1 MIQKKNEF
9 PDVGELV
16 IGTVQD
22 VFPYGAFIR
31 LDEYDKVG
39 MIHIKEIS
47 SAWVKNIRNHVRE
60 GQKVVTKVLRVV
72 PDRGHIDLSLRRTTA
87 QQRKWKIQQ
96 YKRGKKAEK
105 LLEYYVNEN
114 NLNEEELYRSV
125 VQPLEER
132 FGSILEGMEELVRD
146 SSLITLIP
154 EGYRESFLELLKTNV
169 EIPSVEITGYLQV
182 TCPEKNGIE
191 IIKKALMDAEGDDI
205 TIQLVGTPQYM
216 VKVEAEDYK
225 TAEEQLKKVHEQVT
239 AAIECQNGEVKLTR
253 K

>member
-1 MIQKKNEF
+1 MIQKKSEF

-22 VFPYGAFIR
+22 VFPYGAFIK

-96 YKRGKKAEK
+96 YKREKKAEK

-146 SSLITLIP
+146 PSLISIIP
-154 EGYRESFLELLKTNV
+154 EEYCKSFLDLLKTNV
-169 EIPSVEITGYLQV
+169 EIPSVEITGFLMV

-191 IIKKALMDAEGDDI
+191 IIKKALVDAEGDGI

-225 TAEEQLKKVHEQVT
+225 TAEEQLKNVYEQVT
-239 AAIECQNGEVKLTR
+239 AAVVSQNGEVKFTR

>member
-1 MIQKKNEF
+1 MKKKKEF
-9 PDVGELV
+9 PDVGDLV

-22 VFPYGAFIR
+22 VFPYGAFVK

-87 QQRKWKIQQ
+87 QQRKLKIQQ
-96 YKRGKKAEK
+96 YKREKKAEK
-105 LLEYYVNEN
+105 LLEYYAGETK
-114 NLNEEELYRSV
+114 LSKEELERDIIV
-125 VQPLEER
+125 PLEKKFE
-132 FGSILEGMEELVRD
+132 GVLEGMEEIKRD
-146 SSLITLIP
+146 RKNITIIP
-154 EGYRESFLELLKTNV
+154 EKYHESFYELLAANV
-169 EIPSVEITGYLQV
+169 EIPSVEVTGYLNV
-182 TCPEKNGIE
+182 TCPQKNGID
-191 IIKKALMDAEGDDI
+191 IIKKALMDAEGNGI
-205 TIQLVGTPQYM
+205 TIQLVGTPHYM

-225 TAEEQLKKVHEQVT
+225 TAEESLKYVHEKVA
-239 AAIECQNGEVKLTR
+239 AAIEKHDGEVKFTR

>member
-22 VFPYGAFIR
+22 VFPYGAFVR

-96 YKRGKKAEK
+96 YKREKKAEK
-105 LLEYYVNEN
+105 LLEYYINEN
-114 NLNEEELYRSV
+114 NLSEEELYRSV

-132 FGSILEGMEELVRD
+132 FGSILEGME
-146 SSLITLIP
+146 
-154 EGYRESFLELLKTNV
+154 
-169 EIPSVEITGYLQV
+169 
-182 TCPEKNGIE
+182 
-191 IIKKALMDAEGDDI
+191 
-205 TIQLVGTPQYM
+205 
-216 VKVEAEDYK
+216 
-225 TAEEQLKKVHEQVT
+225 
-239 AAIECQNGEVKLTR
+239 
-253 K
+253 

>member
-1 MIQKKNEF
+1 MKKKKEF
-9 PDVGELV
+9 PDAGDLV

-22 VFPYGAFIR
+22 VFPYGAFVR
-31 LDEYDKVG
+31 LDEYEKVG

-87 QQRKWKIQQ
+87 QQRKLKIQQ
-96 YKRGKKAEK
+96 YKREKKSEK
-105 LLEYYVNEN
+105 LLEYYASETSMSP
-114 NLNEEELYRSV
+114 EELEQSIV
-125 VQPLEER
+125 IPLEEK
-132 FGSILEGMEELVRD
+132 FEGVLEGMEEIIRNKENLAV
-146 SSLITLIP
+146 IP
-154 EGYRESFLELLKTNV
+154 EKYREGFYELLQANV
-169 EIPSVEITGYLQV
+169 EVPSVEITGYFDV
-182 TCPEKNGIE
+182 TCPQKNGID
-191 IIKKALMDAEGDDI
+191 IIKEALMNAEDTNI

-225 TAEEQLKKVHEQVT
+225 TAEELLKQVHEDVT
-239 AAIECQNGEVKLTR
+239 AAIVGHGGDVKLTR

>member
-1 MIQKKNEF
+1 MKKKEF
-9 PDVGELV
+9 PEVGEFV

-22 VFPYGAFIR
+22 VFPYGAFVR

-60 GQKVVTKVLRVV
+60 GQKVVTKVLRVA

-96 YKRGKKAEK
+96 FKREKKAEK
-105 LLEYYVNEN
+105 LLEYYVSEEN
-114 NLNEEELYRSV
+114 LSEEVLNQNIIR
-125 VQPLEER
+125 PLEER
-132 FGSILEGMEELVRD
+132 FENVLEGMEEIVRNPD
-146 SSLITLIP
+146 LLTIIP
-154 EGYRESFLELLKTNV
+154 EQFRESFFALLEANV
-169 EIPSVEITGYLQV
+169 EIPSVEITGYLDV
-182 TCPEKNGIE
+182 TCPHRNGIS
-191 IIKKALMDAEGDDI
+191 IIKKALIDAKGDGI
-205 TIQLVGTPQYM
+205 TVQLVGTPRYM

-225 TAEEQLKKVHEQVT
+225 TAEERLKHIHDEVISTLEKYG
-239 AAIECQNGEVKLTR
+239 GEVKFTR

>member
-1 MIQKKNEF
+1 MIKKREY

-22 VFPYGAFIR
+22 VFPYGAFIK

-60 GQKVVTKVLRVV
+60 GQKVVTKVLRVS

-96 YKRGKKAEK
+96 YKREKKAEK
-105 LLEYYVNEN
+105 LLEYYAGEH
-114 NLNEEELYRSV
+114 NLNEKELHQNIITPIEKKYDTV
-125 VQPLEER
+125 
-132 FGSILEGMEELVRD
+132 LEGMEEIVKD
-146 SSLITLIP
+146 KTLLSVIP
-154 EGYRESFLELLKTNV
+154 EKYRESFYELLKSNV
-169 EIPSVEITGYLQV
+169 EIPSVEITGYLEV
-182 TCPEKNGIE
+182 TCPQRNGID
-191 IIKKALMDAEGDDI
+191 IIKKALMDTEGDGI
-205 TIQLVGTPQYM
+205 TIQLVGTPRYM

-225 TAEEQLKKVHEQVT
+225 IAEEMLKTVHEQV
-239 AAIECQNGEVKLTR
+239 ASVIESHEGEVKFTR

>member
-1 MIQKKNEF
+1 MIQKKSEF

-22 VFPYGAFIR
+22 VFPYGAFIK

-96 YKRGKKAEK
+96 YKREKKAEK

-114 NLNEEELYRSV
+114 NLNEEELYTSV

-146 SSLITLIP
+146 SSLISIIP
-154 EGYRESFLELLKTNV
+154 EGYRESFLELLRTNV
-169 EIPSVEITGYLQV
+169 EIPSVEITGYLTV

-191 IIKKALMDAEGDDI
+191 IIKKALVDAEGDGI

-225 TAEEQLKKVHEQVT
+225 TAEEQLKNVHEQVT
-239 AAIECQNGEVKLTR
+239 AAIESQNGEVKFTR

>member
-1 MIQKKNEF
+1 MIKKREY
-9 PDVGELV
+9 PDVGDFV

-22 VFPYGAFIR
+22 VFPYGAFVK

-60 GQKVVTKVLRVV
+60 GQKVVTKVLRVS

-96 YKRGKKAEK
+96 YKREKKAEK
-105 LLEYYVNEN
+105 LLEYYAGEY
-114 NLNEEELYRSV
+114 NLSEKELS
-125 VQPLEER
+125 QNIITPLEEK
-132 FGSILEGMEELVRD
+132 FDTVLEGMEEIMRD
-146 SSLITLIP
+146 QNLLTIIP
-154 EGYRESFLELLKTNV
+154 EKYRESFYELLEGNV
-169 EIPSVEITGYLQV
+169 EIPSVEITGYLDV
-182 TCPEKNGIE
+182 TCPQRNGVD
-191 IIKKALMDAEGDDI
+191 IIKKALMDVEEDDI
-205 TIQLVGTPQYM
+205 TIQLVGTPRYM

-225 TAEEQLKKVHEQVT
+225 TAEEVLREVSEQV
-239 AAIECQNGEVKLTR
+239 ASVIENHDGEVKFTR